1 MSRSLNIALV
11 ASAPEFHS
19 YMAPLGYLYVSA
31 VLKQEGH
38 RVSFLTQS
46 HDPARTRAA
55 LASLGPDLVVAGTSY
70 KFHNNCP
77 SPTIRPA
84 LEAVRAAKELGA
96 TTLLMGPLNSVFQD
110 LVVGEPGLDGM
121 ALGEPEEI
129 IRDAARALAQGEKL
143 DSVPGLVLERDGAP
157 ELTSPAP
164 FPDLDS
170 LPFPDREA
178 VDFKSYVK
186 DTYFGRRAADVL
198 SSRGCPFNCTY
209 CFGAARSKRNAFSS
223 GPYFRGV
230 SPARV
235 VEEIDLL
242 YREYGVRAIKFNDI
256 EFCVSQKRV
265 AEICEGLLRLGR
277 RDLRWRAVTRA
288 TSVAPELLRLMY
300 RAGCRSVYYGVE
312 TGDAELLRAMNKK
325 VTLDE
330 IRKVVGDSWAAGI
343 RPEASFLLGVPGE
356 TEATAQR
363 TIDFALELN
372 PFLATFHVFVPFPGT
387 LLEERLPELP
397 RLDLDDWDVYHLR
410 ANRSY
415 CRVPTERLREL
426 VRRAYRRFYLRPG
439 FAWNLAKAGGDPNL
453 IRFGLKT
460 LMGRGEK
467 GFEKIVTGVGFG
479 TKGGAG

>member
-1 MSRSLNIALV
+1 MSRSLKIALV
-11 ASAPEFHS
+11 ASSPGFHS
-19 YMAPLGYLYVSA
+19 YMAPLGYLYVAA
-31 VLKQEGH
+31 VLKQAGH
-38 RVSFLTQS
+38 GVVFLEHTG
-46 HDPARTRAA
+46 DPGMIGAA
-55 LASLGPDLVVAGTSY
+55 LASFGPDLVVAGSSY

-84 LEAVRAAKELGA
+84 LEVVRRAKNLGA
-96 TTLLMGPLNSVFQD
+96 ATLLMGPLNSVFQD
-110 LVVGEPGLDGM
+110 LVVSEPGLDAM

-129 IRDAARALAQGEKL
+129 IRDAAQALAKGERL
-143 DSVPGLVLERDGAP
+143 DSVPGLVLDRDGLP
-157 ELTSPAP
+157 KLTSPAP

-178 VDFKSYVK
+178 VDFKKYIK

-223 GPYFRGV
+223 GPYFRAV

-242 YREYGVRAIKFNDI
+242 YRKYGVRAIKFNDI

-265 AEICEGLLRLGR
+265 AQICEGLLRLGHP
-277 RDLRWRAVTRA
+277 DLRWRAVTRA
-288 TSVAPELLRLMY
+288 TSVAPELLRLMR
-300 RAGCRSVYYGVE
+300 RAGCRSIYYGVE
-312 TGDAELLRAMNKK
+312 TGDAELLRAMDKK
-325 VTLDE
+325 VTLEE
-330 IRKVVGDSWAAGI
+330 IRKVVRDSWAAGI

-356 TEATAQR
+356 TEATARR

-387 LLEERLPELP
+387 LLEGRLPDPP
-397 RLDLDDWDVYHLR
+397 RLDLDEWDVYHLR
-410 ANRSY
+410 TNRSF
-415 CRVPTERLREL
+415 CQVPTDRLKEL

-439 FAWNLAKAGGDPNL
+439 FGWNLARACGDPNL
-453 IRFGLKT
+453 LRFGLKT

-467 GFEKIVTGVGFG
+467 GFERIVTGVGFG
-479 TKGGAG
+479 TKGGSG